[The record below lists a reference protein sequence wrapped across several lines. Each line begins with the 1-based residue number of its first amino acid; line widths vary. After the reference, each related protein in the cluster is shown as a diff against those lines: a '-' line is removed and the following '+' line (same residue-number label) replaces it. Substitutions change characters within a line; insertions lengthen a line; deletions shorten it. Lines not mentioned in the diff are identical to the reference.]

1 MATECTSPEE
11 DDDGFYVSA
20 EFEPPAGEVWRN
32 DEATKQAIWKQSLD
46 VVSDA
51 AATWAGSGVA
61 EDTARDVIESGSIL
75 AAIPRESPLSPQ
87 DHANLMITA
96 LRARKWQSLVVTIV
110 GPHGYSQ
117 AIVL

>member
-11 DDDGFYVSA
+11 DDAGFYVSA
-20 EFEPPAGEVWRN
+20 EFEPPNGEVWKAG
-32 DEATKQAIWKQSLD
+32 EEMEQALWKQCLD
-46 VVSDA
+46 VIGDA
-51 AATWAGSGVA
+51 RAEWAGNGMST
-61 EDTARDVIESGSIL
+61 DMNRNVIESGSIL

-87 DHANLMITA
+87 EHANLMITA
-96 LRARKWQSLVVTIV
+96 LQARNWQSLIVTIV